1 MQNIKNIIFDLGG
14 VLVGLDGQRS
24 IHAFDALGCQAIS
37 RYIEEHRTEDL
48 FYRIEIGLAT
58 TEEFC
63 DEVRQMTGVKVDDA
77 PIIAAWNDLLTA
89 PTTACTTRL
98 MELKA
103 AGYRLFLLSNTNDM
117 HWQHCVNGLL
127 PKEMT
132 TAFDRVFLSYEMRL
146 SKPDPAIFTEVLQT
160 VELEPDE
167 TLFVDDNSDNIAAAA
182 QLGIHTFL
190 NTERDLWTTA
200 LLQ

>member
-63 DEVRQMTGVKVDDA
+63 DEVRQMTGVR
-77 PIIAAWNDLLTA
+77 
-89 PTTACTTRL
+89 CTSRFSSLIT
-98 MELKA
+98 
-103 AGYRLFLLSNTNDM
+103 
-117 HWQHCVNGLL
+117 
-127 PKEMT
+127 
-132 TAFDRVFLSYEMRL
+132 MRETECL
-146 SKPDPAIFTEVLQT
+146 ISRFT
-160 VELEPDE
+160 PSWSGDE
-167 TLFVDDNSDNIAAAA
+167 TKS
-182 QLGIHTFL
+182 
-190 NTERDLWTTA
+190 
-200 LLQ
+200 